1 MIEKYL
7 LSISEAQA
15 YSGIGRNKL
24 YELVRADKIAS
35 VRIGRSIKVHRISL
49 EQFLDQA
56 AEERKII

>member
-1 MIEKYL
+1 MNEKYL

-15 YSGIGRNKL
+15 YSGIGKNKL
-24 YELVRADKIAS
+24 YELVRAEKIAT
-35 VRIGRSIKVHRISL
+35 VRIGRNIKIHRLSL

>member
-1 MIEKYL
+1 MLEKYL

-15 YSGIGRNKL
+15 YSGIGKNKL
-24 YELVRADKIAS
+24 YELVRAEKIAT
-35 VRIGRSIKVHRISL
+35 VRIGRNIKIHRLSL

>member
-1 MIEKYL
+1 MNEKYL

-24 YELVRADKIAS
+24 YELVRADKIAT
-35 VRIGRSIKVHRISL
+35 VRIGRNIKVHRMSL
-49 EQFLDQA
+49 EQFLDRT